1 MMQWVFLY
9 IHILYIWR
17 YIQVPRNKFLEEFD
31 ILWNCWVK
39 WIGQL
44 YSWYIAKLLS
54 ILPVFLYPNQHQEL
68 SHFMV
73 THLDSKT
80 GTFTFSFP
88 FQRTSFF
95 FFFFLLY
102 YWPYLAVGALD
113 ILRKLAFCL
122 VWVSDISSQCGICL
136 LAWLLV
142 VITIKFSLVKSI
154 RVFCVCTYM
163 ASKFHVIRRED
174 LTTSM
179 IILKLPLFFF
189 QKLYSLFF

>member
-1 MMQWVFLY
+1 MSHNVFITHHVLWWTFRFSDIVPLQMMQWVFLY

-31 ILWNCWVK
+31 ILWNCWVR

-73 THLDSKT
+73 THLDNKT

-88 FQRTSFF
+88 FQRTI
-95 FFFFLLY
+95 FFLFLFSVVLLTLFSCRSSWYIKEISLLSGVSFRYFFPVWYLSFGLTFGGNY
-102 YWPYLAVGALD
+102 YK
-113 ILRKLAFCL
+113 IF
-122 VWVSDISSQCGICL
+122 
-136 LAWLLV
+136 
-142 VITIKFSLVKSI
+142 FS
-154 RVFCVCTYM
+154 
-163 ASKFHVIRRED
+163 
-174 LTTSM
+174 
-179 IILKLPLFFF
+179 
-189 QKLYSLFF
+189 